1 MVADRTDAITV
12 KAEMAPVICV
22 DDRGGQLAVFPN
34 GWIEY
39 SRDRIGFW
47 AHDIAFDEDGSGYLL
62 SPQIAIYPSD
72 ATIYKQ
78 NLLATKWKPYDSFYE
93 GETLDISLRMSSAEA
108 LRKFW
113 KETTLNR

>member
-1 MVADRTDAITV
+1 MR
-12 KAEMAPVICV
+12 
-22 DDRGGQLAVFPN
+22 
-34 GWIEY
+34 
-39 SRDRIGFW
+39 
-47 AHDIAFDEDGSGYLL
+47 SGYLL